1 MLKKSIVTVAT
12 ITVVGFSSAFFH
24 SQVQAE
30 PVSNVKSHTEIQND
44 REAIKANL
52 SDAEAKI
59 ADVLID
65 LEDLNKEINQVNKAM
80 KENNKQ
86 MKKAKSDIAKKQQE
100 KEKLEAEIKKLEE
113 AIEKRYNKLKERA
126 VSYQESGGDISF
138 LEVVLGSKNFG
149 EFINRVSAVNKITDA
164 DVSLMEQQEK
174 DKKEVEKKEEKVQ
187 AGLKELQAL
196 ETELKGMQDTIA
208 QQKQEND
215 KKKEKLQTKKDELMS
230 LKEELKVKDSN
241 LAALEAEVR
250 QNIAANIDD
259 TDASD
264 NAATTAAAEQSTPA
278 AEQSTPAASV
288 NNNSNGGDLQ
298 TVGSKQSN
306 NQSSKQR
313 YSSKPK
319 SSGGGGL
326 SAVLN
331 AGYPYLGKPYVW
343 GGKSPES
350 GFDCSGFVSWAFAQ
364 GGYSIPSNTDA
375 LAGTGQRVD
384 YSAIQPGDIVFFDTY
399 KKNGHVA
406 IYIGGGKFIGSQS
419 TPGLSVESMSNT
431 YWNNAFKGHVRR
443 VR

>member
-59 ADVLID
+59 ADILID

-86 MKKAKSDIAKKQQE
+86 MEKAKSDIAKKEQE
-100 KEKLEAEIKKLEE
+100 RAKLEAEIKKLEE
-113 AIEKRYNKLKERA
+113 AIEKRYSKLKERA
-126 VSYQESGGDISF
+126 VSYQESGGDVSY
-138 LEVVLGSKNFG
+138 LEVVLGSKSFG

-164 DVSLMEQQEK
+164 DVNLMEEQEK
-174 DKKEVEKKEEKVQ
+174 DKKEVEKKKEKVQ
-187 AGLKELQAL
+187 ASLQELQAL
-196 ETELKGMQDTIA
+196 EKELKGMQDTIA

-215 KKKEKLQTKKDELMS
+215 KKKDKLQTKKDELVS
-230 LKEELKVKDSN
+230 LKDELKVKDSN

-259 TDASD
+259 ADTSS
-264 NAATTAAAEQSTPA
+264 NRATTEESR
-278 AEQSTPAASV
+278 PAASV

-298 TVGSKQSN
+298 TVASKQSN

-364 GGYSIPSNTDA
+364 GGYSIPSNTGA
-375 LAGTGQRVD
+375 LAGTGQKVK
-384 YSAIQPGDIVFFDTY
+384 YSQIQPGDIVFFDTY
-399 KKNGHVA
+399 KTNGHVG
-406 IYIGGGKFIGSQS
+406 IYIGGGQFIGAQDN
-419 TPGLSVESMSNT
+419 GLSVASMSNS
-431 YWNNAFKGHVRR
+431 YWKKAFKGHVRR

>member
-59 ADVLID
+59 ADVLIE
-65 LEDLNKEINQVNKAM
+65 LEDLNKEINQVDKAM
-80 KENNKQ
+80 KENSKQ
-86 MKKAKSDIAKKQQE
+86 MKKAKSDIAKKEQE
-100 KEKLEAEIKKLEE
+100 RDKLEAEIKKLEE

-126 VSYQESGGDISF
+126 VSYQESGGDVSY
-138 LEVVLGSKNFG
+138 LEVVLGSKSFG

-164 DVSLMEQQEK
+164 DVNLMEEQEK
-174 DKKEVEKKEEKVQ
+174 DKKEVEKKKEQVQ
-187 AGLKELQAL
+187 AGLQELQAL
-196 ETELKGMQDTIA
+196 EAELKGMQDTIA

-215 KKKEKLQTKKDELMS
+215 KKKEKLQTKKDELVS
-230 LKEELKVKDSN
+230 LKDELKVKDSN

-259 TDASD
+259 DADASS
-264 NAATTAAAEQSTPA
+264 NAATTAAATE
-278 AEQSTPAASV
+278 ESTPAASV

-298 TVGSKQSN
+298 TVASKQSN

-364 GGYSIPSNTDA
+364 GGYSIPSNTGA
-375 LAGTGQRVD
+375 LAGTGQKVK
-384 YSAIQPGDIVFFDTY
+384 YSQIQPGDIVFFDTY
-399 KKNGHVA
+399 KTNGHVG
-406 IYIGGGKFIGSQS
+406 IYIGGGQFIGAQDN
-419 TPGLSVESMSNT
+419 GLSVASMSNS
-431 YWNNAFKGHVRR
+431 YWKKAFKGHVRR

>member
-86 MKKAKSDIAKKQQE
+86 MEKAKSDIAKKEQE
-100 KEKLEAEIKKLEE
+100 RAKLEAEIKKLEE

-126 VSYQESGGDISF
+126 VSYQESGGDVSY
-138 LEVVLGSKNFG
+138 LEVVLGSKSFG

-164 DVSLMEQQEK
+164 DVNLMEEQEK
-174 DKKEVEKKEEKVQ
+174 DKKEVEKKKEKVQ
-187 AGLKELQAL
+187 ASLQELQAL

-215 KKKEKLQTKKDELMS
+215 KKKEKLQTKKDELVS
-230 LKEELKVKDSN
+230 LKDELKVKDSN

-259 TDASD
+259 ADTSS
-264 NAATTAAAEQSTPA
+264 NRATTAAATEESR
-278 AEQSTPAASV
+278 PAASV

-298 TVGSKQSN
+298 TVASKQSN

-326 SAVLN
+326 SAVIN
-331 AGYPYLGKPYVW
+331 AGYQYLGKLPYVW
-343 GGKSPES
+343 GGKSPKS

-364 GGYSIPSNTDA
+364 GGYSIPSNTGA
-375 LAGTGQRVD
+375 LAGTGTKVE
-384 YSAIQPGDIVFFDTY
+384 YSEIQPGDLVFFDTY
-399 KKNGHVA
+399 KKNGHVG
-406 IYIGGGKFIGSQS
+406 IYIGGGQFIGSQS
-419 TPGLSVESMSNT
+419 TPGMSIESMTSG
-431 YWNNAFKGHVRR
+431 YWKQKFNGLVRR

>member
-1 MLKKSIVTVAT
+1 MKKSIVTVAT

-59 ADVLID
+59 ADILID

-86 MKKAKSDIAKKQQE
+86 MEKAKSDIAKKEQE
-100 KEKLEAEIKKLEE
+100 RAKLEAEIKKLEE
-113 AIEKRYNKLKERA
+113 AIEKRYSKLKERA
-126 VSYQESGGDISF
+126 VSYQESGGDVSY
-138 LEVVLGSKNFG
+138 LEVVLGSKSFG

-164 DVSLMEQQEK
+164 DVNLMEEQEK
-174 DKKEVEKKEEKVQ
+174 DKKEVEKKKEKVQ
-187 AGLKELQAL
+187 ASLQELQAL
-196 ETELKGMQDTIA
+196 EKELKGMQDTIA

-215 KKKEKLQTKKDELMS
+215 KKKDKLQTKKDELVS
-230 LKEELKVKDSN
+230 LKDELKVKDSN

-259 TDASD
+259 ADTSS
-264 NAATTAAAEQSTPA
+264 NRATTEESR
-278 AEQSTPAASV
+278 PAASV

-298 TVGSKQSN
+298 TVASKQSN

-364 GGYSIPSNTDA
+364 GGYSIPSNTGA
-375 LAGTGQRVD
+375 LAGTGQKVK
-384 YSAIQPGDIVFFDTY
+384 YSQIQPGDIVFFDTY
-399 KKNGHVA
+399 KTNGHVG
-406 IYIGGGKFIGSQS
+406 IYIGGGQFIGAQDN
-419 TPGLSVESMSNT
+419 GLSVASMSNS
-431 YWNNAFKGHVRR
+431 YWKKAFKGHVRR